1 MNIRRPR
8 ALDAARRFLCAAAL
22 TCAATGASGQ
32 TVSALDVTTA
42 LEGNSAISSPSA
54 AMVDAREAA
63 RRLGQARLEREQ
75 GVQAL
80 PRERARGKGIHAV
93 NHRYWQRQ
101 EKMRR
106 MVEQAL
112 HRSNE
117 TRPAQR
123 VRGAPRDKHPRQ
135 RNKTIVQ
142 ESIVSR

>member
-1 MNIRRPR
+1 MNIRRHIR
-8 ALDAARRFLCAAAL
+8 NIAQGICAAAFF
-22 TCAATGASGQ
+22 CAATGASGQ
-32 TVSALDVTTA
+32 TVSALDVATA
-42 LEGNSAISSPSA
+42 LESNSAIASPSA

-80 PRERARGKGIHAV
+80 PREQARGTGIHAV
-93 NHRYWQRQ
+93 NHRYWRRQ

-112 HRSNE
+112 HRLNE
-117 TRPAQR
+117 TRPAQG
-123 VRGAPRDKHPRQ
+123 VRRAPRDNHQRQ

-142 ESIVSR
+142 ESIVSQ

>member
-1 MNIRRPR
+1 MHTRRLVRNI
-8 ALDAARRFLCAAAL
+8 ALGICAAAFV
-22 TCAATGASGQ
+22 CAATGASGQ
-32 TVSALDVTTA
+32 TVSALDVTAA
-42 LEGNSAISSPSA
+42 LESNSAISSPSA

-80 PRERARGKGIHAV
+80 PRERPRGKGIHAL

-112 HRSNE
+112 RRSNE
-117 TRPAQR
+117 TRPAQGAR
-123 VRGAPRDKHPRQ
+123 RAPRDNPHRQ

-142 ESIVSR
+142 ESIVSQ